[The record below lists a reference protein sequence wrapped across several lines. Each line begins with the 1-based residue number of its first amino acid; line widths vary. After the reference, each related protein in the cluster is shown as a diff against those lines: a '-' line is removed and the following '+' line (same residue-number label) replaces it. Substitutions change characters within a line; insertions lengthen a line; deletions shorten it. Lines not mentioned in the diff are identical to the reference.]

1 MELHA
6 TIHEDSDGS
15 YWAEVKELPGC
26 FASGQTLD
34 ELTEGLREAIDM
46 CMEDKS
52 SPSKKKA
59 ARGGGGSPRATRV
72 DEMKLVTA

>member
-26 FASGQTLD
+26 FASGTTIS
-34 ELTEGLREAIDM
+34 ELTEALLEAVNM
-46 CMEDKS
+46 CLESAPERKRKRR
-52 SPSKKKA
+52 P
-59 ARGGGGSPRATRV
+59 ARARL